1 MEDIMNAL
9 YCRVSTDLQAE
20 IGYSIGDQIRTCREH
35 ALELGLETSRNF
47 EYIDDG
53 YSGEYL
59 ERPAL
64 DHLREDL
71 RAKLIQNVIIYDP
84 DRLSRNLTNQ
94 LLLADEFE
102 KAGAALHFVT
112 GNYDASPEGRLFF
125 SIRGAISAFEKA
137 KIRERTLRG
146 KRAKARNG
154 KMIQNGHAYGYDWDE
169 ENSTYIINQKEAAV
183 VKMIYELY
191 LSRRHTIKDIALFLK
206 QQNISNRRNSP
217 FTLSMIYR
225 ILTDEKY
232 AGIKWS
238 FNIYDKKISQYKRQ
252 KIARPQEEWIPIPIS
267 PIITSVE
274 YQTARQILSENRR
287 KSPRNT
293 KQQYLL
299 RNFIICAVCGY
310 GISAHHKH
318 YSSGKE
324 YTWYKCHSGGTD
336 KSLTPCG
343 NPAISAL
350 ELDDLI
356 WMHLCR
362 LTYSQKE
369 LASILLQETVLENTA
384 QLTKLKDYHN
394 QLKKKQTTI
403 LRWFNDNIISPDDA
417 EKELHVLNKELQTT
431 FSSITKL
438 SSKTKKSLTK
448 TPEEI
453 LSTKSFKER
462 RAIFEKLGW
471 KVLVDNRQKPV
482 RIRFRM

>member
-1 MEDIMNAL
+1 MNAL

-20 IGYSIGDQIRTCREH
+20 TGYSIGDQIRTCREH
-35 ALELGLETSRNF
+35 ALELGLETFRNF

-64 DHLREDL
+64 DRLREDL
-71 RAKLIQNVIIYDP
+71 RAKLIQDVIIYDP

-94 LLLADEFE
+94 LLLADEIE
-102 KAGAALHFVT
+102 KAGAVLHFVT
-112 GNYDASPEGRLFF
+112 GSYDASPEGRLFF

-146 KRAKARNG
+146 KRAKAWNG
-154 KMIQNGHAYGYDWDE
+154 KIIQNGHAYGYDWDE
-169 ENSTYIINQKEAAV
+169 ENSTYIINQKEAAI
-183 VKMIYELY
+183 VKMIYDLY
-191 LSRRHTIKDIALFLK
+191 LSRKHTIKDIALFLK
-206 QQNISNRRNSP
+206 QQNIFNRKNNP

-238 FNIYDKKISQYKRQ
+238 FNIYDKKISQYKRK
-252 KIARPQEEWIPIPIS
+252 KIARPQEEWIPIPIP
-267 PIITSVE
+267 PIITSDE
-274 YQTARQILSENRR
+274 YQTVRQILSENRR

-299 RNFIICAVCGY
+299 RNFIKCAVCGY
-310 GISAHHKH
+310 GISAHHKL

-324 YTWYKCHSGGTD
+324 YSWYKCHSGGTD

-343 NPAISAL
+343 NPAVSAL

-356 WMHLCR
+356 WKHLCR

-369 LASILLQETVLENTA
+369 PASILRQETVLDDTA

-403 LRWFNDNIISPDDA
+403 VRWFHDNMLSPDDA
-417 EKELHVLNKELQTT
+417 EKELQFLKRELQIT
-431 FSSITKL
+431 FSSISKL
-438 SSKTKKSLTK
+438 SSKITKGPTT

-453 LSTKSFKER
+453 LSATSFAER
-462 RAIFEKLGW
+462 RTIFENLGW

-482 RIRFRM
+482 RIRFKI